1 MIMNGQLDVMD
12 ETYLSKRKTNIVILA
27 SIVAI
32 VLVKSIFFVSLF

>member
-1 MIMNGQLDVMD
+1 MD
-12 ETYLSKRKTNIVILA
+12 EIHLSKRKTNIVILA